1 MEDIIRFEC
10 LENKLVEING
20 QLVLL
25 DRDVALL
32 FGVETKSL
40 NQAIKRNTDK
50 FPNDYMFE
58 LSQDELSDLR
68 SQNVTANLNMVRYKP
83 KVFTEKG
90 LYMIATILK
99 SSKAIEA
106 TFIIIETFA
115 KIKQLNR
122 NINTIIKID
131 DEPKQKSLME
141 KSNEILDDVLDIIFE
156 ESDDNNATEI
166 ETKIELNLGI
176 YKKTKITKQ
185 KRADK

>member
-10 LENKLVEING
+10 LENKLVEVNG
-20 QLVLL
+20 ALVLL
-25 DRDVALL
+25 DRDVAIL

-40 NQAIKRNTDK
+40 NQAIKRNSDK
-50 FPNDYMFE
+50 FPEDYMFE
-58 LSQDELSDLR
+58 LSQDEVNHLR
-68 SQNVTANLNMVRYKP
+68 SQNVTANLNMIRYAP

-99 SSKAIEA
+99 SSKATEA

-115 KIKQLNR
+115 KLRELNR
-122 NINTIIKID
+122 NINTIITSD

-141 KSNEILDDVLDIIFE
+141 QSNEILDDVLDIVFE
-156 ESDDNNATEI
+156 ESEDKNATEI

-176 YKKTKITKQ
+176 YKKTKTTKE
-185 KRADK
+185 KRVDK